1 MTVGKTRMA
10 LAACALASAAAAAA
24 DGVRVRVGGMSESPY
39 VARTVETI
47 VHEGLGDYTVLFV
60 GPWTAAKIAEVGAF
74 CREHG
79 MTFTMDEMFSRRNG
93 GFRSS
98 YAPIKDDVLAEL
110 RKWSDVLDGSL
121 LLCEFGGL
129 MFNWPESTVTGGR
142 KRPPPAETFVEA
154 DANTVRCMKE
164 IGRAHV

>member
-1 MTVGKTRMA
+1 MMVGRTTSA
-10 LAACALASAAAAAA
+10 VCAFAFAAVATA
-24 DGVRVRVGGMSESPY
+24 GEVRVRVGGMSEAPY
-39 VARTVETI
+39 AAHTAETI
-47 VHEGLGDYTVLFV
+47 VREGLGDYTVLFV
-60 GPWTAAKIAEVGAF
+60 GPWTAPKIAAVGAF

-98 YAPIKDDVLAEL
+98 YAPIKDGVLAEL

-129 MFNWPESTVTGGR
+129 MFNWPESTVTGGKKKDR
-142 KRPPPAETFVEA
+142 KSV
-154 DANTVRCMKE
+154 V
-164 IGRAHV
+164 